1 MSGPVANSVCLRLSF
16 RSSMKQYYVEF
27 THQNHLHQTILMSIC
42 YINFHDKISIFK
54 KYQIFV
60 FGSYR
65 KNCLRTQKLVRT
77 RAGVC
82 KTLCPQLPDTN
93 TA

>member
-1 MSGPVANSVCLRLSF
+1 MGPATFLVETDQCCINRGLSVL
-16 RSSMKQYYVEF
+16 QYG
-27 THQNHLHQTILMSIC
+27 LIMD
-42 YINFHDKISIFK
+42 INGRKNTD
-54 KYQIFV
+54 
-60 FGSYR
+60 GSY
-65 KNCLRTQKLVRT
+65 KIT